1 MGRNMKKRKRQPKR
15 AKLVVGWDEDERKE
29 YLTGF
34 RKRKAERRN
43 RAIEEMVEKERQER
57 LGKRQDR
64 REAEQDKKN
73 ARERVIEQVES
84 VFDNVSRRV
93 PKDDRVMKGEGGA
106 AVKKTQKMQKKRA
119 APVLAREAITYEDDF
134 SRQNF
139 GADNVTVT
147 TTFGFNDDD
156 SNESSDSDSDC
167 GGGGGGS
174 GGSGGESDE
183 DDGAGGAPQSYK
195 ERYVARKKAR
205 KEKNIKLEQERLE
218 KAHKARV
225 ARKKIVI
232 AKGKKP
238 GSRSGAAG
246 KRQKSKGQKTK
257 KGRRR

>member
-1 MGRNMKKRKRQPKR
+1 MKKRKRPPKR

-34 RKRKAERRN
+34 RKRKTERRN
-43 RAIEEMVEKERQER
+43 RAIEEMVEKERQAR
-57 LGKRQDR
+57 LGKRKDR
-64 REAEQDKKN
+64 REAEQDKKI

-84 VFDNVSRRV
+84 VFDNVSQRV
-93 PKDDRVMKGEGGA
+93 PKDDRVMKGEGA
-106 AVKKTQKMQKKRA
+106 AAAKKTRASQKKQA
-119 APVLAREAITYEDDF
+119 TPVLASEAITYEDDF

-147 TTFGFNDDD
+147 TTYGFNDED
-156 SNESSDSDSDC
+156 SDGTSDSDSD
-167 GGGGGGS
+167 GGS
-174 GGSGGESDE
+174 GTGGSDE
-183 DDGAGGAPQSYK
+183 VKAGGSPQSYR
-195 ERYVARKKAR
+195 ERYLARKRAR

-225 ARKKIVI
+225 ARKKVVI
-232 AKGKKP
+232 AKGKKT